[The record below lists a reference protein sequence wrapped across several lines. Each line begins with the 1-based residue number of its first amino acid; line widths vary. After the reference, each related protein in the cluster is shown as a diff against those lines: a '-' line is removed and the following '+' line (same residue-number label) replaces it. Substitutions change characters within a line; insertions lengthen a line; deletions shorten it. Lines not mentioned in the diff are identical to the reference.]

1 MGIKTKKQRK
11 ISKVTETKCE
21 TAGSSEE
28 NLICVGQSQTEKDVV
43 SSGSSGSSGS
53 HNVISMESMVS
64 LPDPALSPLYVDA
77 ITKLKA
83 AKYKEAVES
92 LLKVIR
98 YFVLSSCLPVMSS
111 YSYRANPT

>member
-28 NLICVGQSQTEKDVV
+28 NLISCVSQSQGEKDVV
-43 SSGSSGSSGS
+43 SGDK
-53 HNVISMESMVS
+53 NVISMESMVT

-98 YFVLSSCLPVMSS
+98 YLVTSSCHVLIL
-111 YSYRANPT
+111 

>member
-1 MGIKTKKQRK
+1 M
-11 ISKVTETKCE
+11 TETKCE

-43 SSGSSGSSGS
+43 SSGSGG

-98 YFVLSSCLPVMSS
+98 YLVLSVLSVMSS
-111 YSYRANPT
+111 CHVFILIPS

>member
-11 ISKVTETKCE
+11 ISKVTETKAE
-21 TAGSSEE
+21 TAASSEE
-28 NLICVGQSQTEKDVV
+28 NLISCESPSQTEQDVV
-43 SSGSSGSSGS
+43 SGSGSN
-53 HNVISMESMVS
+53 NVISMESMVS
-64 LPDPALSPLYVDA
+64 LPDPSLSPLYVDA

-98 YFVLSSCLPVMSS
+98 
-111 YSYRANPT
+111 

>member
-1 MGIKTKKQRK
+1 MGIKTKKHRK

-28 NLICVGQSQTEKDVV
+28 NLIACVGQSQPEKDVV
-43 SSGSSGSSGS
+43 SGNK
-53 HNVISMESMVS
+53 NVISMESMVT

-83 AKYKEAVES
+83 AKYKEAVKS

-98 YFVLSSCLPVMSS
+98 YDLVMSAAS
-111 YSYRANPT
+111 SACHFLILIPS

>member
-11 ISKVTETKCE
+11 ISKVTESKSE

-28 NLICVGQSQTEKDVV
+28 TLISPVSQSQTEQDGVRGN
-43 SSGSSGSSGS
+43 S
-53 HNVISMESMVS
+53 NVISMESMVS
-64 LPDPALSPLYVDA
+64 LPDPSLSPLYVDA

-98 YFVLSSCLPVMSS
+98 
-111 YSYRANPT
+111 

>member
-11 ISKVTETKCE
+11 ISKVTESKSE

-28 NLICVGQSQTEKDVV
+28 TLISPVSQSQTEQDGVRGN
-43 SSGSSGSSGS
+43 S
-53 HNVISMESMVS
+53 NVISMESMVS
-64 LPDPALSPLYVDA
+64 LPDPSLSPLYVDA

-98 YFVLSSCLPVMSS
+98 QIRWLVMSS
-111 YSYRANPT
+111 YSFYRHNPT

>member
-1 MGIKTKKQRK
+1 MLSSVYK
-11 ISKVTETKCE
+11 SKDLNVRCA
-21 TAGSSEE
+21 AGSSEE
-28 NLICVGQSQTEKDVV
+28 NLISCVSQSQSQGEKDVV
-43 SSGSSGSSGS
+43 SGDK
-53 HNVISMESMVS
+53 NVISMESMVT

-98 YFVLSSCLPVMSS
+98 YLVTSYCHVLIL
-111 YSYRANPT
+111 

>member
-28 NLICVGQSQTEKDVV
+28 NLISCVSQSQGQGEKDVV
-43 SSGSSGSSGS
+43 SGDK
-53 HNVISMESMVS
+53 NVISMESMVT

-98 YFVLSSCLPVMSS
+98 YQLVMSAAS
-111 YSYRANPT
+111 SACHFLILIPS

>member
-11 ISKVTETKCE
+11 ISRVTETKCE
-21 TAGSSEE
+21 SSAGSSEE
-28 NLICVGQSQTEKDVV
+28 NLISCVSQGQPDSDV
-43 SSGSSGSSGS
+43 GSERN
-53 HNVISMESMVS
+53 NVISMESMVS

-83 AKYKEAVES
+83 AKYKEALES

-98 YFVLSSCLPVMSS
+98 
-111 YSYRANPT
+111 

>member
-11 ISKVTETKCE
+11 ISKVTETKSE
-21 TAGSSEE
+21 TSASSEE
-28 NLICVGQSQTEKDVV
+28 NLISCESPSQTEQDVV
-43 SSGSSGSSGS
+43 SGSN
-53 HNVISMESMVS
+53 NVISMESMVS
-64 LPDPALSPLYVDA
+64 LPDPSLSPLYVDA

-98 YFVLSSCLPVMSS
+98 
-111 YSYRANPT
+111 

>member
-11 ISKVTETKCE
+11 ISRVTETKCE
-21 TAGSSEE
+21 GSAGSSEE
-28 NLICVGQSQTEKDVV
+28 NLISCVSHSQTENDVE
-43 SSGSSGSSGS
+43 SERN
-53 HNVISMESMVS
+53 NVISMESMVT

-83 AKYKEAVES
+83 AKYKEALES

-98 YFVLSSCLPVMSS
+98 
-111 YSYRANPT
+111 